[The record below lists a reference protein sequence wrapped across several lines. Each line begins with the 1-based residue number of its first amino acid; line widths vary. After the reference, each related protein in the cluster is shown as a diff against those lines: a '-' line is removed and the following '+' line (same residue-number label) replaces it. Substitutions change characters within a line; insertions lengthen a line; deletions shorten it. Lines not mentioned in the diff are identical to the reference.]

1 VAGGLAVATLVLALV
16 AAGAAYFRLEKRL
29 TLTVD
34 GAPRPVRTFE
44 GTVGE
49 LLEASGLA
57 LESHDEVQPAPAT
70 SLADGMEIDVHLAKE
85 VTLLLNGEARSIWI
99 TGGRTVAE
107 VLDLVNLRTD
117 RNAYLEP
124 PPGATVEDG
133 DTIVV
138 REAVSLALHVDG
150 RTRDVITNAARV
162 GEVLDSLGVV
172 LDAKDRVT
180 PGVNNLLE
188 DGMRIRV
195 VRVEIRRR
203 TAEEAIPFPV
213 DVRYSDDM
221 YQGQEKVVQEGESG
235 LRRSVYRVRVEDGRP
250 VSQRVVDSD
259 VVDRPVRQ
267 IVVRG
272 TRPPAYQVGEATWYE
287 RTGMVAAHK
296 TLPFGTEV
304 TVTDLSDG
312 DRVTVVINDRGPY
325 GAGRIIDLSDDA
337 FARLA
342 PLGAGVIDVRITW

>member
-1 VAGGLAVATLVLALV
+1 MATLVLALV
-16 AAGAAYFRLEKRL
+16 AGGAAYFQLEKRL
-29 TLTVD
+29 TLSVD

-44 GTVGE
+44 ATVGE
-49 LLEASGLA
+49 LLEASGVDLGT
-57 LESHDEVQPAPAT
+57 HDEVWPAPAT
-70 SLADGMEIDVHLAKE
+70 SLADGMEIAVELAEE

-99 TGGRTVAE
+99 TEGRTVAD
-107 VLDLVNLRTD
+107 VLDLVNLHTG
-117 RNAYLEP
+117 RNAYLDP

-150 RTRDVITNAARV
+150 RTQDVITNAARV

-172 LDAKDRVT
+172 VGGKDRVT
-180 PGVNNLLE
+180 PGVNNSLH

-195 VRVEIRRR
+195 VRVEVRR
-203 TAEEAIPFPV
+203 EEVEEPIPFPV
-213 DVRYSDDM
+213 EVRYSDEM
-221 YQGQEKVVQEGESG
+221 YEGQETVIQEGRPG
-235 LRRSVYRVRVEDGRP
+235 LRRSVYRVRLEDGKQ
-250 VSQRVVDSD
+250 VSRAVIESEVLDE
-259 VVDRPVRQ
+259 PTPQ

-287 RTGMVAAHK
+287 RDGMVAAHK

-312 DRVTVVINDRGPY
+312 DQVTVVINDRGPY
-325 GAGRIIDLSDDA
+325 GEGRIIDLSDDA
-337 FARLA
+337 FAQLA
-342 PLGAGVIDVRITW
+342 SLGAGVIDVRITW

>member
-1 VAGGLAVATLVLALV
+1 VVTLIVALV
-16 AAGAAYFRLEKRL
+16 AAGAAYFQLEKRL

-49 LLEASGLA
+49 FLEASGLA
-57 LESHDEVQPAPAT
+57 LGSHDEVQPAPAT
-70 SLADGMEIDVHLAKE
+70 LLSDGMEIDVLLAKE

-107 VLDLVNLRTD
+107 VLDLVNLHTD
-117 RNAYLEP
+117 RNAYLDP
-124 PPGATVEDG
+124 PPGAPVEDG

-138 REAVSLALHVDG
+138 REAVSLTLHVDG

-172 LDAKDRVT
+172 LGRRDRVT
-180 PGVNNLLE
+180 PGVNNRLT
-188 DGMRIRV
+188 DGTRIRV
-195 VRVEIRRR
+195 VRVEIRRE
-203 TAEEAIPFPV
+203 AVEEPIPFPV
-213 DVRYSDDM
+213 EVRYSDEM
-221 YQGQEKVVQEGESG
+221 YEGQETVIQEGRPG
-235 LRRSVYRVRVEDGRP
+235 LRRSVYRVRLEDGKQ
-250 VSQRVVDSD
+250 VSRTVVEAD
-259 VVDRPVRQ
+259 VLEQPTQQ

-287 RTGMVAAHK
+287 RDGMVAAHK

-312 DRVTVVINDRGPY
+312 DQVTVVINDRGPY

-337 FARLA
+337 FAQLA